1 MFTKNTKI
9 WYVGFPTY
17 QYNENVQELAKASGA
32 RIIDARFDDGTGSDL
47 PKLTLKNAGKPKKS
61 AKKVP
66 TETLYDVYKITDG
79 EKGKRPSKAN
89 VTETEAKEWMS
100 GRDEDYEM
108 VVSD

>member
-1 MFTKNTKI
+1 MTVKMTK
-9 WYVGFPTY
+9 
-17 QYNENVQELAKASGA
+17 
-32 RIIDARFDDGTGSDL
+32 DGKSADVHPDEVSNYTLYGWEAEKGS
-47 PKLTLKNAGKPKKS
+47 KKS

-89 VTETEAKEWMS
+89 VTEAEAKEWMS

>member
-1 MFTKNTKI
+1 MQVN
-9 WYVGFPTY
+9 
-17 QYNENVQELAKASGA
+17 QRNQQ
-32 RIIDARFDDGTGSDL
+32 R
-47 PKLTLKNAGKPKKS
+47 KS
-61 AKKVP
+61 P

-89 VTETEAKEWMS
+89 VTEAEAKEWMS